1 MSVGEQPTGA
11 AVCGKW
17 MPRKQ
22 THCARGPGH
31 PPPCATPEAMQR
43 QRERAAERRPGR
55 VVAPESKA
63 RWNRTHKFIRFGI
76 TEERFNQMLVEQGYA
91 CAICREPF
99 QDQRI
104 CWDHDHSCCPVPAS
118 GHTVSC
124 GECLRG
130 LLCVQC
136 NTRLGWLET
145 YASTITAYLGRV
157 PGRT

>member
-1 MSVGEQPTGA
+1 
-11 AVCGKW
+11 
-17 MPRKQ
+17 
-22 THCARGPGH
+22 
-31 PPPCATPEAMQR
+31 MQR